1 MDIFDALALVGGL
14 ALFLLGMNLMG
25 DALEKKAG
33 GRLKT
38 ILENLTSNPAKGFLL
53 GLAVTAVIQSSS
65 ATTVM
70 VVGFVSAGVMTLHQ
84 AIYIIMGANVG
95 TTVTAWLLSL
105 AGIDGSSFFIT
116 LLKPSSFTPVLALIG
131 IVLYL
136 FCKAPKKKDT
146 GMILLGFAVLMTG
159 MSEMSGAVSGLR
171 DVPEFA
177 NFLLLFSNPLFGVLA
192 GALLTAVIQ
201 SSSASVGIL
210 QALSS
215 TGAVTYAISV
225 PIIMGQNIGTCVTAL
240 LASVDATKSAKRAA
254 MVHLYFNIIGSAVLL
269 ALFYGA
275 NAIFHFEFVGQTTDE
290 MGIAIVHT
298 AFNVLCT
305 LLLMPFGGLLEK
317 LACLTV
323 KSERT
328 EEEIRMLDE
337 HLLAVPTVAVERC
350 RAAVE
355 AMARRSVETFNSAIH
370 MLQRY
375 DAKAAEEIRRN
386 EDLVDRY
393 EDRIGTFLVKISVEN
408 LSDEDSFE
416 CTKLLRL
423 IGEFERISDHAV
435 NLLESAEEIQEK
447 QISFS
452 AEAEH
457 ELRVIT
463 RAVEEITDVT
473 LDSFCSGNLDEASRV
488 EPLEQVIDELH
499 DQIKFNHI
507 LRLQKNECTI
517 EHGFILSDI
526 LTNLERVSDHCS
538 NVGICIEEMSSHNAL
553 GAHQYVD
560 ALKAEQ
566 PQFKAQYEAYREKYA
581 LAAV

>member
-1 MDIFDALALVGGL
+1 MDIFDVLMLAGGL

-25 DALEKKAG
+25 NALEKKAG
-33 GRLKT
+33 GKLKSV
-38 ILENLTSNPAKGFLL
+38 LESLTGSPAKGFLL

-105 AGIDGSSFFIT
+105 AGIDGSSLFLT

-159 MSEMSGAVSGLR
+159 MNEMSGAVSGLR
-171 DVPEFA
+171 DIPEFA

-192 GALLTAVIQ
+192 GALLTAIIQ

-215 TGAVTYAISV
+215 TGAVTYAIAI

-240 LASVDATKSAKRAA
+240 LASVDTTKNAKRAA

-275 NAIFHFEFVGQTTDE
+275 NAIFRFDFVQQTTNG

-298 AFNVLCT
+298 VFNLLCT
-305 LLLMPFGGLLEK
+305 LLLMPFAKQLEK

-323 KSERT
+323 KAEKT
-328 EEEIRMLDE
+328 DEEIRMLDE
-337 HLLAVPTVAVERC
+337 NLLAVPAIAVDRC
-350 RAAVE
+350 RAAVVS
-355 AMARRSVETFNSAIH
+355 MATRAVDTFNSSLR
-370 MLQRY
+370 MLEHY
-375 DAKAAEEIRRN
+375 DAKTAEEIRRN

-393 EDRIGTFLVKISVEN
+393 EDRIGAFLVKISAES

-435 NLLESAEEIQEK
+435 NLLESAEEIRDK
-447 QISFS
+447 
-452 AEAEH
+452 
-457 ELRVIT
+457 
-463 RAVEEITDVT
+463 
-473 LDSFCSGNLDEASRV
+473 
-488 EPLEQVIDELH
+488 
-499 DQIKFNHI
+499 
-507 LRLQKNECTI
+507 
-517 EHGFILSDI
+517 
-526 LTNLERVSDHCS
+526 
-538 NVGICIEEMSSHNAL
+538 
-553 GAHQYVD
+553 
-560 ALKAEQ
+560 
-566 PQFKAQYEAYREKYA
+566 
-581 LAAV
+581 